1 MKALVLAAGKDT
13 RLGPLTNHV
22 PKAMLPVG
30 GRPLLEHIIE
40 LLRRHGI
47 TEIAVNLHH
56 KPDAIL
62 RHFGSGEAW
71 GVHLRYSYEASLLGS
86 AGTALRHLAWIYP
99 DPFLVYYGDVY
110 SDMNLTELIE
120 HHRAG
125 QAAATMAVTRVDDPT
140 HRGIV
145 EFDADQRVRRFVEKP
160 PADQVFSRWSNS
172 GICVLNPEVLHFVS
186 DIPSDFG
193 QDVFPRLL
201 EAGVHIQAYPITGTL
216 IDIGTPE
223 NLQRA
228 QQAAAGLTQPQPAG
242 VGRVGIPSATA

>member
-1 MKALVLAAGKDT
+1 MGALSDRSTLRTA
-13 RLGPLTNHV
+13 P
-22 PKAMLPVG
+22 
-30 GRPLLEHIIE
+30 GRENE
-40 LLRRHGI
+40 ERH
-47 TEIAVNLHH
+47 T
-56 KPDAIL
+56 
-62 RHFGSGEAW
+62 
-71 GVHLRYSYEASLLGS
+71 
-86 AGTALRHLAWIYP
+86 
-99 DPFLVYYGDVY
+99 
-110 SDMNLTELIE
+110 
-120 HHRAG
+120 
-125 QAAATMAVTRVDDPT
+125 
-140 HRGIV
+140 
-145 EFDADQRVRRFVEKP
+145 DADQRVRRFVEKP

-228 QQAAAGLTQPQPAG
+228 QQAAAGLTPPPPAG